1 MPRIKK
7 NISFEEK
14 REKIQ
19 EIGRKVPPV
28 PKDLPEPQLTPNGEY
43 IARNNYLKRDNNGEF
58 VETSREMFW
67 RVAHNVS
74 SADLFYGATEK
85 EAGETRRQFYQILA
99 NLDFIPNTP
108 TLANAAGNLQ
118 QLSACFVLPIEDTL
132 DSIGRTLWQTMMI
145 HKTGGGT
152 GFSFSRLRPHGSI
165 VRSTGR
171 TSSGAIY
178 FMWMY
183 ADATDRVQQGGYR
196 RGANMGVMRID
207 HPDILRW
214 MTIKSVESLIN
225 SFNLSVG
232 ITDEFMRQVKK
243 DSLFAPEGLKPQMG
257 EIDEVVNAIQAVLRN
272 PDLNFG
278 DRMFAFEKE
287 VARLKELVEAKEPG
301 EGYPLI
307 NPDTKEIEVQL
318 NARKV
323 FELVARL
330 AWEKG
335 DPGVIFIDRINQDN
349 PTPNVGVIEAT
360 NPCVVGS
367 TLVSTEYG
375 LMPMEKIVREKIE
388 MKILTDNRVVGGEG
402 VKLRPH
408 NHLWDNGVKDVWRL
422 ETKSGFTLEATP
434 DHKIMTTRGWVHLE
448 DLKVG
453 EDKVLIQSSG
463 FFNTDQVLP
472 IKTENLNKG
481 GNGRSYKMN
490 LPNVWTKEL
499 GIVIG
504 LLIGDGWL
512 RDKDKNCR
520 VGFTFSDEK
529 QMRNIKRILDG
540 YYGIRIMP
548 VKREN
553 GVWHLSYHSK
563 FFINFFKQLGVKAV
577 KASEK
582 EVPSSLL
589 IAPKEAVVGFLQG
602 LFTSDGT
609 VRDSRKSSSDWLALT
624 SKSKKLLQDV
634 QLLLLN
640 FGIKSRIFDRS
651 RKPRQKMFPYQTK
664 DGKLKT
670 YRTDGILYEL
680 GIFGDFRDRFKT
692 EIGFLDHIKQRRLE
706 NVRERFKKSYLD
718 KFSDQIVEINKIGR
732 KNVYD
737 LTEMVTHSMVANG
750 LIVHQCGEQ
759 PLLPYESCNLGAV
772 NLSRMV
778 KKSETGEAEIDF
790 DKLEK
795 TVIQAVH
802 FLDNVV
808 DMNRYPL
815 PEIEK
820 MTRSNRKIGLG
831 VMGWAG
837 MLVQLGIAYNSQEAY
852 SLAGQLMQFIRI
864 KARQASVSLA
874 KIRGVF
880 PNFPGSI
887 YDPKSPY
894 YKGESL
900 RLRNAAITTIAP
912 TGTTSMLAD
921 VNSGIE
927 PFFALY
933 YKKNIVNG
941 DQVETLNPHFV
952 EHAKK
957 EGFWSEDLMEKIK
970 NNKGSAKG
978 LAEVPEETQRLFP
991 VAADILPEDHIL
1003 MQAAFQKGGVDNAI
1017 SKTINMAVSA
1027 TVEDVEKSYR
1037 LAYEEGCKG
1046 VTIYRDQSRKKQ
1058 ILVTEHR
1065 EKEIAKDEDSRTLRP
1080 RPVKVEGATYKI
1092 QTPLGNAFITINH
1105 DASGNPFEV
1114 FVTIGK
1120 AGSEIAAMAEGLGRM
1135 ISTTLRFGNHLS
1147 PFERAKEIIE
1157 QLQGIGG
1164 SRSVGFGPNRVRSLP
1179 DAIAKAL
1186 GMHFGLFD
1194 YGANHVGEKPK
1205 MNGELKAQE
1214 AAVSE
1219 AASPTVEF
1227 LQHEVSDVSQI
1238 SLFTGHKDICPGC
1251 GEASLIFE
1259 EGCKKCH
1266 TCGYSE
1272 C

>member
-7 NISFEEK
+7 STSFEEN

-19 EIGRKVPPV
+19 EIGKNVPPV
-28 PKDLPEPQLTPNGEY
+28 PKELPEPRLTVTGEY
-43 IARNNYLKRDNNGEF
+43 IVRNNYLRRDNEGQ
-58 VETSREMFW
+58 VIETPKEMFW

-74 SADLFYGATEK
+74 AADLFYGGNDK
-85 EAGETRRQFYQILA
+85 EMEETRGEFYQILFH
-99 NLDFIPNTP
+99 LEFIPNTP

-196 RGANMGVMRID
+196 RGANMGVMKID

-214 MTIKSVESLIN
+214 MTIKSVESIIN

-232 ITDEFMRQVKK
+232 ITDDFMKQIEK
-243 DSLFAPEGLKPQMG
+243 DSLFAPNGLAPQM
-257 EIDEVVNAIQAVLRN
+257 EAVNEVISAIQEVLRS
-272 PDLNFG
+272 PDLSFG
-278 DRMFAFEKE
+278 DRMAAFEKE
-287 VARLKELVEAKEPG
+287 VARLKLLVEAKEPG

-307 NPDTKEIEVQL
+307 NPDTKEVESRF
-318 NARKV
+318 NARKI
-323 FELVARL
+323 FELIARL

-349 PTPNVGVIEAT
+349 PTPDVGVIEAT
-360 NPCVVGS
+360 NP
-367 TLVSTEYG
+367 
-375 LMPMEKIVREKIE
+375 
-388 MKILTDNRVVGGEG
+388 
-402 VKLRPH
+402 
-408 NHLWDNGVKDVWRL
+408 
-422 ETKSGFTLEATP
+422 
-434 DHKIMTTRGWVHLE
+434 
-448 DLKVG
+448 
-453 EDKVLIQSSG
+453 
-463 FFNTDQVLP
+463 
-472 IKTENLNKG
+472 
-481 GNGRSYKMN
+481 
-490 LPNVWTKEL
+490 
-499 GIVIG
+499 
-504 LLIGDGWL
+504 
-512 RDKDKNCR
+512 
-520 VGFTFSDEK
+520 
-529 QMRNIKRILDG
+529 
-540 YYGIRIMP
+540 
-548 VKREN
+548 
-553 GVWHLSYHSK
+553 
-563 FFINFFKQLGVKAV
+563 
-577 KASEK
+577 
-582 EVPSSLL
+582 
-589 IAPKEAVVGFLQG
+589 
-602 LFTSDGT
+602 
-609 VRDSRKSSSDWLALT
+609 
-624 SKSKKLLQDV
+624 
-634 QLLLLN
+634 
-640 FGIKSRIFDRS
+640 
-651 RKPRQKMFPYQTK
+651 
-664 DGKLKT
+664 
-670 YRTDGILYEL
+670 
-680 GIFGDFRDRFKT
+680 
-692 EIGFLDHIKQRRLE
+692 
-706 NVRERFKKSYLD
+706 
-718 KFSDQIVEINKIGR
+718 
-732 KNVYD
+732 
-737 LTEMVTHSMVANG
+737 
-750 LIVHQCGEQ
+750 CGEQ

-772 NLSRMV
+772 NLSKMV
-778 KKSETGEAEIDF
+778 KKSDTGETEIDF
-790 DKLEK
+790 EKLEK

-802 FLDNVV
+802 FLDNVI

-837 MLVQLGIAYNSQEAY
+837 MLVQLGIVYNSQEAY
-852 SLAGQLMQFIRI
+852 DLAGQLMQFIRI
-864 KARQASVSLA
+864 NARQASASLA
-874 KIRGVF
+874 KKRGVF

-887 YDPKSPY
+887 YDPKSPHF
-894 YKGESL
+894 KGEAL

-952 EHAKK
+952 EVAKQR
-957 EGFWSEDLMEKIK
+957 GFWSEDLMEKIK
-970 NNKGSAKG
+970 NNKGSVKG
-978 LAEVPEETQRLFP
+978 LEEVPEEIQKLFP
-991 VAADILPEDHIL
+991 VAADIPAEDHIL

-1017 SKTINMAVSA
+1017 SKTINMAASA
-1027 TVEDVEKSYR
+1027 TVEDVGKAYR
-1037 LAYEEGCKG
+1037 LAYEKGCKG
-1046 VTIYRDQSRKKQ
+1046 VTIYRNQSRKKQ
-1058 ILVTEHR
+1058 ILVTEHQ
-1065 EKEIAKDEDSRTLRP
+1065 EAETKIKEIEDSHVLQP

-1135 ISTTLRFGNHLS
+1135 ISATLRFGNHPL
-1147 PFERAKEIIE
+1147 PLERAKEIIE

-1194 YGANHVGEKPK
+1194 YSANHVGEKPK
-1205 MNGELKAQE
+1205 MNGELKLQE
-1214 AAVSE
+1214 TSAPKTVE
-1219 AASPTVEF
+1219 PEVEF
-1227 LQHEVSDVSQI
+1227 LQRKIEDVSQI
-1238 SLFTGHKDICPGC
+1238 SLFARHKDICPGC